1 MASRDPEGYAVL
13 RSILA
18 VVVVLV
24 VGGGGAAAYWQL
36 VALPA
41 QQQRQQVGPGG
52 RGGGGP
58 VVVEA
63 ASVRVSPAERTVE
76 AVGTLLS
83 NERVTIRPEVAGR
96 IVALDLV
103 EGGRVREGQVLVE
116 LEASIERAALADA
129 EARRLLALNNLE
141 RARELRRTN
150 VGTQRALDEAE
161 ASFRIAE
168 AAVELAKAQLAKRTI
183 RAPFDAKASLRG
195 ISIGEFVTAGTALF
209 SLEQIDPI
217 KVDFRVPEIFL
228 PTVNVGNEI
237 RVGIDA
243 FAGRTFTGRVTA
255 IDPVVDERGRSLLV
269 RASIANP
276 DEALR
281 PGLFARVSL
290 TLSVKPDA
298 LWIAEEALVPEG
310 GKQFVFRIVDQ
321 GEGKPKTVKR
331 VEVTTGLRRP
341 GEVELTSG
349 VAPGDLLVVA
359 GVTKVREGTPV
370 VLQTPGGTPPGPP
383 VGPAPPTAR
392 GSNGQARQG

>member
-1 MASRDPEGYAVL
+1 ML

-18 VVVVLV
+18 VFVVLL
-24 VGGGGAAAYWQL
+24 VGGGGAAAYWQF

-41 QQQRQQVGPGG
+41 QQQRQQGGAGG

-63 ASVRVSPAERTVE
+63 MPVKVAPAERTVE

-103 EGGRVREGQVLVE
+103 EGGSVRQGQVLVE
-116 LEASIERAALADA
+116 LDASVERAALADA
-129 EARRLLALNNLE
+129 EARRMLALNNLE
-141 RARELRRTN
+141 RARELRRSN

-168 AAVELAKAQLAKRTI
+168 AAVELARAQLAKRTI
-183 RAPFDAKASLRG
+183 KAPFDAKASLRD
-195 ISIGEFVTAGTALF
+195 ISVGEFVTAGTALF
-209 SLEQIDPI
+209 TLEQIDPI
-217 KVDFRVPEIFL
+217 KVDFRIPELFL
-228 PTVNVGNEI
+228 PAVGVGNEI
-237 RVGIDA
+237 RITIDA
-243 FAGRTFTGRVTA
+243 FPGRSFAGRVTA
-255 IDPVVDERGRSLLV
+255 IDPLVDERGRSLLV

-276 DEALR
+276 EEALR

-298 LWIAEEALVPEG
+298 LWVAEEALVPQG

-321 GEGKPKTVKR
+321 GEGKPKTVER

-341 GEVELTSG
+341 GEVEIESG
-349 VAPGDLLVVA
+349 VRGGDLVVVA
-359 GVTKVREGTPV
+359 GVTKVREGGPV
-370 VLQTPGGTPPGPP
+370 LVQSPGGAPRGD
-383 VGPAPPTAR
+383 GSGPPTAR
-392 GSNGQARQG
+392 GVNGQRRQG

>member
-1 MASRDPEGYAVL
+1 VL

-18 VVVVLV
+18 VFVVLL
-24 VGGGGAAAYWQL
+24 VGGGGAAAYWQF

-41 QQQRQQVGPGG
+41 QQQRQQGGAGG

-63 ASVRVSPAERTVE
+63 MPVKVAPAERTVE

-103 EGGRVREGQVLVE
+103 EGGSVRQGQVLVE
-116 LEASIERAALADA
+116 LDASVERAALADA
-129 EARRLLALNNLE
+129 EARRMLALNNLE
-141 RARELRRTN
+141 RARELRRSN

-168 AAVELAKAQLAKRTI
+168 AAVELARAQLAKRTI
-183 RAPFDAKASLRG
+183 KAPFDAKASLRD
-195 ISIGEFVTAGTALF
+195 ISVGEFVTAGTALF
-209 SLEQIDPI
+209 TLEQIDPI
-217 KVDFRVPEIFL
+217 KVDFRIPELVL
-228 PTVNVGNEI
+228 PAVGVGNEI
-237 RVGIDA
+237 RITIDA
-243 FAGRTFTGRVTA
+243 FPGRSFAGRVTA
-255 IDPVVDERGRSLLV
+255 IDPLVDERGRSLLV

-276 DEALR
+276 EEALR

-298 LWIAEEALVPEG
+298 LWVAEEALVPQG

-321 GEGKPKTVKR
+321 GEGKPKTVER

-341 GEVELTSG
+341 GEVEIESG
-349 VAPGDLLVVA
+349 VRGGDLVVVA
-359 GVTKVREGTPV
+359 GVTKVREGGPV
-370 VLQTPGGTPPGPP
+370 VVQSPGGAPRGD
-383 VGPAPPTAR
+383 GSGPPTAR
-392 GSNGQARQG
+392 GVNGQRRQG

>member
-1 MASRDPEGYAVL
+1 ML

-18 VVVVLV
+18 VIVVLL
-24 VGGGGAAAYWQL
+24 VGGGGAAAYWQF

-41 QQQRQQVGPGG
+41 QQQRQQGG
-52 RGGGGP
+52 AGARGGGGP

-63 ASVRVSPAERTVE
+63 MPVKVAPAERTVE

-103 EGGRVREGQVLVE
+103 EGGSVRQGQVLVE
-116 LEASIERAALADA
+116 LDASVERAALADA

-168 AAVELAKAQLAKRTI
+168 AAVELARAQLAKRTI
-183 RAPFDAKASLRG
+183 KAPFDAKASLRD
-195 ISIGEFVTAGTALF
+195 ISVGEFVTAGTALF
-209 SLEQIDPI
+209 TLEQIDPI
-217 KVDFRVPEIFL
+217 KVDFRIPELFL
-228 PTVNVGNEI
+228 PAVGVGNEI
-237 RVGIDA
+237 RITIDA
-243 FAGRTFTGRVTA
+243 FPGRSFAGRVTA
-255 IDPVVDERGRSLLV
+255 IDPLVDERGRSLLV

-276 DEALR
+276 EEALR

-298 LWIAEEALVPEG
+298 LWVAEEALVPQA
-310 GKQFVFRIVDQ
+310 GKQFVFRVVDQ
-321 GEGKPKTVKR
+321 GEGKPKTVER

-349 VAPGDLLVVA
+349 VRGGDLVIVA
-359 GVTKVREGTPV
+359 GVTKVREGGPV
-370 VLQTPGGTPPGPP
+370 VVQAPGGTPRGD
-383 VGPAPPTAR
+383 GSGPPTAR
-392 GSNGQARQG
+392 GTNGQQRQG

>member
-1 MASRDPEGYAVL
+1 ML
-13 RSILA
+13 RSIVA
-18 VVVVLV
+18 VLVVLL
-24 VGGGGAAAYWQL
+24 VGGGGAAAYWQF

-41 QQQRQQVGPGG
+41 QQQRQQTGPGA

-63 ASVRVSPAERTVE
+63 APVKVAPAERTVE

-103 EGGRVREGQVLVE
+103 EGGRVQKGQVLVE
-116 LEASIERAALADA
+116 LDASVERAALADA
-129 EARRLLALNNLE
+129 EARRLLAASNLE
-141 RARELRRTN
+141 RARELRRSN

-183 RAPFDAKASLRG
+183 KAPFDARASLRG

-217 KVDFRVPEIFL
+217 KVDFRIPELFL
-228 PTVNVGNEI
+228 PAVRVGNEI
-237 RVGIDA
+237 RIGIDA
-243 FAGRTFTGRVTA
+243 FPGRAFTGRVTA
-255 IDPVVDERGRSLLV
+255 IDPLVDERGRSLLV

-290 TLSVKPDA
+290 TLSVEPAA
-298 LWIAEEALVPEG
+298 LWIAEEALLPEG

-321 GEGKPKTVKR
+321 GEGKPKTVQR

-341 GEVELTSG
+341 GEVQLTSG
-349 VAPGDLLVVA
+349 VRPGDVLVVA
-359 GVTKVREGTPV
+359 GVTKVREGAPV
-370 VLQTPGGTPPGPP
+370 VLQVPGGPPQGPP
-383 VGPAPPTAR
+383 AGQAPPTAR
-392 GSNGQARQG
+392 GANGQPRQG

>member
-1 MASRDPEGYAVL
+1 ML

-18 VVVVLV
+18 VIVVLL

-41 QQQRQQVGPGG
+41 QQQKQQAGPGG

-58 VVVEA
+58 VAVEA
-63 ASVRVSPAERTVE
+63 MPVKVAPAERTVE

-103 EGGRVREGQVLVE
+103 EGGRVAQGQVLVE
-116 LEASIERAALADA
+116 LDASVERAALADA
-129 EARRLLALNNLE
+129 EARRLLALSNLE

-161 ASFRIAE
+161 AGFRIAE
-168 AAVELAKAQLAKRTI
+168 AAVELARAQLAKRTI
-183 RAPFDAKASLRG
+183 KAPFDAKASLRG
-195 ISIGEFVTAGTALF
+195 VSVGEFVTAGTALF
-209 SLEQIDPI
+209 TLEQIDPI
-217 KVDFRVPEIFL
+217 KVDFRIPELFL
-228 PTVNVGNEI
+228 PAVRVGNEI
-237 RVGIDA
+237 RIAIDA
-243 FAGRTFTGRVTA
+243 FPGQSFAGRVTA
-255 IDPVVDERGRSLLV
+255 IDPLVDERGRSLLV
-269 RASIANP
+269 RASIANA

-290 TLSVKPDA
+290 TLSIKPEA
-298 LWIAEEALVPEG
+298 LWIAEEALLPQA
-310 GKQFVFRIVDQ
+310 GKQYVFKVVDQ
-321 GEGKPKTVKR
+321 GEGKPRTVAR

-349 VAPGDLLVVA
+349 VAAGDLIVVA
-359 GVTKVREGTPV
+359 GITKVREGAPIV
-370 VLQTPGGTPPGPP
+370 VKVPGGPP
-383 VGPAPPTAR
+383 PAAPTAR
-392 GSNGQARQG
+392 GAAEGPARQG